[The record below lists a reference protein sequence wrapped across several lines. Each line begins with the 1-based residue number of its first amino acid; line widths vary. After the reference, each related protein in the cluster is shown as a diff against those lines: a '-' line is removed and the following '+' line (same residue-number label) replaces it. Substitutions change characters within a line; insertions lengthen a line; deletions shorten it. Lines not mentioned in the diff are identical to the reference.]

1 MPALIPVD
9 ELLGAGLIGLVLS
22 TIIYGITW
30 LQVFSYY
37 TKYSSRDGP
46 FLKTFVGVL
55 MVLDTFHVALLVML
69 MYHYTVTNFGDYLV
83 LMHNTW
89 PLVWQAFVGGVL
101 EVSVEMFF
109 AYRLYHLSGRQ
120 IVFPIVVGILCLAK
134 LATTI
139 GFTVIGLEIST
150 FSLAGQLETW
160 SIASL
165 STAIGCDTVI
175 AVSLIY
181 YLRKSNTGFKGTHR
195 AINLLIT
202 YALNTCLL
210 TSIFNIVCMTMWIKE
225 NTTMIY
231 ATFYFILVR
240 LYSCSFMSTLNG
252 RESVRKELEGHDVV
266 TMSHLGFSP
275 SDQTNHGTMGT
286 LKLGT
291 GPSDRSTAGWGDHS
305 TKE

>member
-1 MPALIPVD
+1 MPAPISVD
-9 ELLGAGLIGLVLS
+9 KLLGAGLIGLVLS

-37 TKYSSRDGP
+37 TKYSSRDGL
-46 FLKTFVGVL
+46 FLRTFVGGL
-55 MVLDTFHVALLVML
+55 MVLDTFHVALLVMV
-69 MYHYTVTNFGDYLV
+69 MYHYTVTNFGDYSMLV
-83 LMHNTW
+83 HNTW
-89 PLVWQAFVGGVL
+89 SFVWQAFVGGVL
-101 EVSVEMFF
+101 EVLVEMFF
-109 AYRLYHLSGRQ
+109 AYRLYHLSGRK
-120 IVFPIVVGILCLAK
+120 IVFPIVIGILCLAK

-139 GFTVIGLEIST
+139 GFTIVGREITSL
-150 FSLAGQLETW
+150 SLAGQLEKW

-181 YLRKSNTGFKGTHR
+181 YLRKGNSGFKGTHR

-210 TSIFNIVCMTMWIKE
+210 TGVFNIVCMTMWIKE

-240 LYSCSFMSTLNG
+240 RASLSSILT
-252 RESVRKELEGHDVV
+252 
-266 TMSHLGFSP
+266 T
-275 SDQTNHGTMGT
+275 
-286 LKLGT
+286 
-291 GPSDRSTAGWGDHS
+291 
-305 TKE
+305 